1 MMWTRTSLC
10 KSLISISTPI
20 GISLTSSFRSYQ
32 HVFSGAKRPQQ
43 DEAQGGI
50 IADEMG
56 LGKSLVILSTAA
68 GSLDR
73 AEVFVPAENQL
84 LPTQPPRKVPSRA
97 TLILAPSSR
106 K

>member
-1 MMWTRTSLC
+1 MMWTQTSLC
-10 KSLISISTPI
+10 KSLTSISTPI
-20 GISLTSSFRSYQ
+20 GIPLTSSFRSYQ
-32 HVFSGAKRPQQ
+32 HIFSGAKRPQQ
-43 DEAQGGI
+43 DEAKGGI

-56 LGKSLVILSTAA
+56 LGKSLVILSTVA

-73 AEVFVPAENQL
+73 AEDLVAAENQL
-84 LPTQPPRKVPSRA
+84 LPTQPLRKAPSRA